1 MNTTAARPL
10 IAQGV
15 IGLAVC
21 IGGYAALVLP
31 LRERVAAARSE
42 LAQAET
48 QARETKEVEAS
59 MASVMDRTANAQKQA
74 DAIAAAGE
82 LARSQEALYTV
93 VNARAA
99 EVGVRIDEF
108 APVQVAG
115 ATSAQSGPENLVGR
129 PADSVL
135 RCRFAAAGSYGQLAR
150 LLESLTVQNGYTTI
164 RSVRL
169 WPESD
174 ADGRLVRAEVETEHY
189 AVDPMPHAAPV
200 AGALGGNP

>member
-31 LRERVAAARSE
+31 LREKVAAARAE
-42 LAQAET
+42 LAEAET
-48 QARETKEVEAS
+48 QARESKEVEAS

-115 ATSAQSGPENLVGR
+115 STPAQSGTENLVGR
-129 PADSVL
+129 PADSSGCG
-135 RCRFAAAGSYGQLAR
+135 RCASEACTRRATERTAWAGPLPTGLAVAAICKA
-150 LLESLTVQNGYTTI
+150 
-164 RSVRL
+164 
-169 WPESD
+169 
-174 ADGRLVRAEVETEHY
+174 
-189 AVDPMPHAAPV
+189 
-200 AGALGGNP
+200 